1 MRSLNH
7 PNLIKLHEVYETEN
21 SLYMVMELLNG
32 GNLVDYLKIHG
43 KQTEKSANIF
53 MKALLKG
60 IAYTHEKVSE
70 KSSEKLLF
78 ILMI

>member
-32 GNLVDYLKIHG
+32 GNLVDYLKTHG
-43 KQTEKSANIF
+43 KQTEKSAGIF
-53 MKALLKG
+53 LKALLKG
-60 IAYTHEKVSE
+60 IAYIHEKVFT
-70 KSSEKLLF
+70 KAKF
-78 ILMI
+78 